1 MADSDGEASLSRL
14 WDEGRL
20 GGLRETGLSAASDAG
35 MERFA
40 RLAAELVG
48 VPVSLVSLVEPARQV
63 FPGMVGLAGPW
74 AESRQTPLTHS
85 LCRHVVAEGRPLVLT
100 DAREDARTVTS
111 LAIPDLGVVGYA
123 GMPLTDSD
131 GHVLGSLC
139 AIDTEPRRWSE
150 RELGLLEDLA
160 AACSAELR
168 LRIISRQRQDAM
180 DKAETIARR
189 YRGALDRSQ
198 LLLSAAD
205 ALADTTGLAEVRQTI
220 RDLVTSD
227 LKPVY
232 VGLALVENDSAGRL
246 RRLIDETGGAPMER
260 EYETYDLDSG
270 WPTARAARENR
281 TITVTDEA
289 ELRQDYAPEAVE
301 AFNSLGLAS
310 AVCVPLPGTVIPLGT
325 LVLGWDEAHEIDIV
339 EQALL
344 RALAGYTARAVERA
358 LFVEN
363 RVSAARQMQRAM
375 LTDLPEVEGVELA
388 ALYRPAAET
397 DLVGGDWYDAYPLPS
412 ADQGGDDS
420 PAPDVLAVSIGDITG
435 HDLDAAT
442 LMGQVR
448 SMLRQADLD
457 HPGGGPA
464 RTVTAFE
471 HANTRLNLG
480 ASGTLIHA
488 HLRPCPPPREGDWEL
503 TWTNAGHPP
512 PLIATPHAPGR
523 RLHEHGMLL
532 FPGLAGP
539 ERTDNRITLPAGSAL
554 LLYTDG
560 LVERTGQTMT
570 EAIDLTAHL
579 LTGHSGRL
587 LPELLDAIMDEVPAP
602 DTGDDI
608 ALLAVRIPATQ
619 PPPHPG
625 GRHHHRTV
633 KGSPRQEAHPS
644 GHGNHL
650 RPPPRPRLPSWTR
663 AEERQRPPQPAD
675 PAHPVSGGLPPAPD
689 RGHPPD
695 EP

>member
-1 MADSDGEASLSRL
+1 MVGSDGGVPLSRL
-14 WDEGRL
+14 ADEGRV
-20 GGLRETGLSAASDAG
+20 GALRETGLSAVSDEG

-48 VPVSLVSLVEPARQV
+48 VPVALVSLVEPARQV
-63 FPGMVGLAGPW
+63 FPGMVGLADPW

-85 LCRHVVAEGRPLVLT
+85 LCQHVVAEARPLVLT
-100 DAREDARTVTS
+100 DAREDARTCES

-123 GMPLTDSD
+123 GMPLTDGD

-139 AIDTEPRRWSE
+139 AIDTEPRQWTQQ
-150 RELGLLEDLA
+150 ELVLLEDLA

-168 LRIISRQRQDAM
+168 LRIVSRQREHAYGVAADS
-180 DKAETIARR
+180 ARK

-198 LLLSAAD
+198 LLLSAAA
-205 ALADTTGLAEVRQTI
+205 ALAGTTSLAEVRQTV
-220 RDLVTSD
+220 RDLVISD

-232 VGLALVENDSAGRL
+232 VGLVLVENTRKGRL
-246 RRLIDETGGAPMER
+246 RRLVDETGSAPMER
-260 EYETYDLDSG
+260 AHETYDLDSG

-289 ELRQDYAPEAVE
+289 ELRHDYAPEAVE
-301 AFNSLGLAS
+301 AFNSLGLSS

-325 LVLGWDEAHEIDIV
+325 LVLGWDKAHEIDIV

-344 RALAGYTARAVERA
+344 AALAGYTARAVERA

-363 RVSAARQMQRAM
+363 RVTAARQMQEAM
-375 LTDLPEVEGVELA
+375 LTDLPAIEGVELA
-388 ALYRPAAET
+388 ALYRPAAAT

-412 ADQGGDDS
+412 ADQGGEDA

-435 HDLDAAT
+435 HDLRAAT

-457 HPGGGPA
+457 HPGAGPA
-464 RTVTAFE
+464 RALAAFE
-471 HANTRLNLG
+471 HANTHLDIG

-488 HLRPCPPPREGDWEL
+488 HLRPCPAPQEASWEL

-512 PLIATPHAPGR
+512 PLITTPGIPGR
-523 RLHEHGMLL
+523 RLHDHGMLV

-539 ERTDNRITLPAGSAL
+539 ERTENRITLPPGSAL

-560 LVERTGQTMT
+560 LVERTGQSMT
-570 EAIDLTAHL
+570 EAIDLTAQL
-579 LTGHSGRL
+579 LTGHSGQTL
-587 LPELLDAIMDEVPAP
+587 AELLDTIIDQVSAP
-602 DTGDDI
+602 DPSDDI
-608 ALLAVRIPATQ
+608 ALLALRIPATR
-619 PPPHPG
+619 PV
-625 GRHHHRTV
+625 R
-633 KGSPRQEAHPS
+633 PS
-644 GHGNHL
+644 Q
-650 RPPPRPRLPSWTR
+650 
-663 AEERQRPPQPAD
+663 APA
-675 PAHPVSGGLPPAPD
+675 AST
-689 RGHPPD
+689 
-695 EP
+695 EQ

>member
-168 LRIISRQRQDAM
+168 LRIVSRQRQDAM

-587 LPELLDAIMDEVPAP
+587 LPDLLDAIMDEVPAP

-619 PPPHPG
+619 PPPIQAG
-625 GRHHHRTV
+625 AT
-633 KGSPRQEAHPS
+633 
-644 GHGNHL
+644 
-650 RPPPRPRLPSWTR
+650 TT
-663 AEERQRPPQPAD
+663 ER
-675 PAHPVSGGLPPAPD
+675 
-689 RGHPPD
+689 
-695 EP
+695 

>member
-1 MADSDGEASLSRL
+1 
-14 WDEGRL
+14 
-20 GGLRETGLSAASDAG
+20 

-40 RLAAELVG
+40 RLAAELG
-48 VPVSLVSLVEPARQV
+48 LPVSLVSLVEPARQV
-63 FPGMVGLAGPW
+63 FPGMVGLPGPW

-168 LRIISRQRQDAM
+168 LRIVSRQRQDAM
-180 DKAETIARR
+180 DKAETITRR

-205 ALADTTGLAEVRQTI
+205 ALADTTGLAEVRQTV

-397 DLVGGDWYDAYPLPS
+397 DLVGADWYHAYPLPP

-420 PAPDVLAVSIGDITG
+420 PGSGRTGGLDRDITG

-480 ASGTLIHA
+480 ATAAPSSTPICA
-488 HLRPCPPPREGDWEL
+488 PALRRGKANWEL

-512 PLIATPHAPGR
+512 PLIATPSRRAGNSTNTECCWSPDSPAPNAGQPDHAARRQRPAPLHRRPGR
-523 RLHEHGMLL
+523 AHSSDR
-532 FPGLAGP
+532 P
-539 ERTDNRITLPAGSAL
+539 
-554 LLYTDG
+554 
-560 LVERTGQTMT
+560 MT
-570 EAIDLTAHL
+570 EARST
-579 LTGHSGRL
+579 
-587 LPELLDAIMDEVPAP
+587 
-602 DTGDDI
+602 
-608 ALLAVRIPATQ
+608 
-619 PPPHPG
+619 
-625 GRHHHRTV
+625 
-633 KGSPRQEAHPS
+633 
-644 GHGNHL
+644 
-650 RPPPRPRLPSWTR
+650 
-663 AEERQRPPQPAD
+663 
-675 PAHPVSGGLPPAPD
+675 
-689 RGHPPD
+689 
-695 EP
+695 

>member
-1 MADSDGEASLSRL
+1 MAEPGSDGALSVVS
-14 WDEGRL
+14 DEGRV
-20 GGLRETGLSAASDAG
+20 GALRETGLTAASDAG

-40 RLAAELVG
+40 RLAAEVVG
-48 VPVSLVSLVEPARQV
+48 VPVALVSLVESARQV
-63 FPGMVGLAGPW
+63 FPGMVGLDDPW

-85 LCRHVVAEGRPLVLT
+85 LCQHVVAEGRPLVLA
-100 DAREDARTVTS
+100 DAREDSRTCAS

-123 GMPLTDSD
+123 GMPLTDGD

-139 AIDTEPRRWSE
+139 AIDTEPRPWSE
-150 RELGLLEDLA
+150 RELVLLEDLA

-168 LRIISRQRQDAM
+168 LRIVSRQRQHAFRE
-180 DKAETIARR
+180 AETSARR

-205 ALADTTGLAEVRQTI
+205 ALADTTGLAEVRQTV

-232 VGLALVENDSAGRL
+232 VGLVLVDNARKGRL
-246 RRLIDETGGAPMER
+246 RRLIDETGSAPMESAH
-260 EYETYDLDSG
+260 ETYDLDSG
-270 WPTARAARENR
+270 WPTARAAKENR
-281 TITVTDEA
+281 TIVVTDEA
-289 ELRQDYAPEAVE
+289 ELRRDYNPEAVA
-301 AFNSLGLAS
+301 AFHSLGLSS

-344 RALAGYTARAVERA
+344 AALAGYTARAVERA
-358 LFVEN
+358 LFVDN
-363 RVSAARQMQRAM
+363 RVTTARLMQEAM
-375 LTDLPEVEGVELA
+375 LTDLPEIEGVELA

-412 ADQGGDDS
+412 ADQGGEAS

-435 HDLDAAT
+435 HDLRAAT

-457 HPGGGPA
+457 HPGAGPA
-464 RTVTAFE
+464 RALAAFE
-471 HANTRLNLG
+471 HANTRLDID

-488 HLRPCPPPREGDWEL
+488 HLRPCPAPQESSWEL

-512 PLIATPHAPGR
+512 PLITTPGTPGR
-523 RLHEHGMLL
+523 RLHEHGMLV

-539 ERTDNRITLPAGSAL
+539 ERTENRITLPPGSAL

-560 LVERTGQTMT
+560 LVERTGGTMT
-570 EAIDLTAHL
+570 EAIDLTAQL
-579 LTGHSGRL
+579 LTDHNNQP
-587 LPELLDAIMDEVPAP
+587 LPELLDAIMDQVPAP
-602 DTGDDI
+602 DPGDDI
-608 ALLAVRIPATQ
+608 ALLAVRIPAT
-619 PPPHPG
+619 
-625 GRHHHRTV
+625 T
-633 KGSPRQEAHPS
+633 SPRTIQASTTSTE
-644 GHGNHL
+644 
-650 RPPPRPRLPSWTR
+650 
-663 AEERQRPPQPAD
+663 Q
-675 PAHPVSGGLPPAPD
+675 
-689 RGHPPD
+689 
-695 EP
+695 